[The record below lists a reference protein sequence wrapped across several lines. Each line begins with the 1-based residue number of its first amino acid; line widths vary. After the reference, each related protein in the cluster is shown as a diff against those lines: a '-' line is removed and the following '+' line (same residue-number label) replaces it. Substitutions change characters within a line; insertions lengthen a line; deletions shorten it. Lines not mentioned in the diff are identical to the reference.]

1 MQGRRAFRVMDT
13 WPWEKKFYQHS
24 STNFP
29 RLLSGSPQMLS
40 GNQSVVVE
48 KQLVR
53 VLVGEQDGDDR
64 YARVMLQRPPL
75 RCLTLS
81 VSVHSNNQP
90 TDGRTDGRTRTT
102 LARKVAQ
109 SMLQTTTTATATGI

>member
-1 MQGRRAFRVMDT
+1 
-13 WPWEKKFYQHS
+13 
-24 STNFP
+24 
-29 RLLSGSPQMLS
+29 MLN
-40 GNQSVVVE
+40 GNLSVVVE

-75 RCLTLS
+75 SDSLCLGALK
-81 VSVHSNNQP
+81 QP
-90 TDGRTDGRTRTT
+90 TNRRTDGRTRTT

-109 SMLQTTTTATATGI
+109 SMLQTTTTATITGI